1 MLHRLCGPPSIPL
14 SFSLATVL
22 PRRDAY
28 RVSFGTAGLG
38 TGHTKHPSF
47 RARTTRVS
55 NPVCSPSFRASA
67 SVVVQCAAF
76 ATGVPPDIYAFH
88 RYTGNSTHLSHT
100 QARQFRLQA
109 LRLSPEISQV
119 TYRTAYA
126 PFTPNN
132 SEQRLPPS
140 YYRGCWHEVSRGF
153 FHRYRHY
160 RPGRKEFTSQGT
172 SSSTRRCCVRVS
184 PIAQNSPL
192 LPPVGVW
199 TVFQFQ
205 CGRAPS
211 QAGYRSSPWWAITPP
226 TS

>member
-1 MLHRLCGPPSIPL
+1 MRPYSPGGMLIALAPARRDWVPVTPSIHRLRLGLPGYLILFAPL
-14 SFSLATVL
+14 AFAL
-22 PRRDAY
+22 
-28 RVSFGTAGLG
+28 
-38 TGHTKHPSF
+38 
-47 RARTTRVS
+47 
-55 NPVCSPSFRASA
+55 SA

-76 ATGVPPDIYAFH
+76 AAGVPPDIYAFH
-88 RYTGNSTHLSHT
+88 RYTGNYAPLPPSSTAVSP
-100 QARQFRLQA
+100 AGPG
-109 LRLSPEISQV
+109 LSPGVSQK

-132 SEQRLPPS
+132 SEQRLPPP
-140 YYRGCWHEVSRGF
+140 YYRGCWHGVSRGF

-211 QAGYRSSPWWAITPP
+211 QAGYRSSPWWAVTPP

>member
-1 MLHRLCGPPSIPL
+1 MLIALASAQPDWVPVTPSIHRLGLGLPGYLILFAPLAFAPQRQLWSSAPL
-14 SFSLATVL
+14 SPQVFL
-22 PRRDAY
+22 P
-28 RVSFGTAGLG
+28 
-38 TGHTKHPSF
+38 
-47 RARTTRVS
+47 
-55 NPVCSPSFRASA
+55 
-67 SVVVQCAAF
+67 
-76 ATGVPPDIYAFH
+76 I
-88 RYTGNSTHLSHT
+88 STHFTATPGIHAPLPYSST
-100 QARQFRLQA
+100 AVSPA
-109 LRLSPEISQV
+109 DSELSPEISQV

-153 FHRYRHY
+153 FHRYRHN
-160 RPGRKEFTSQGT
+160 RPGRKELTSQGT

-211 QAGYRSSPWWAITPP
+211 QAGYRSKPWWAITPP